1 MKTDQFLSSAFALLS
16 LVSLSCAQP
25 KGVEQRQLAAPQ
37 LIWKYET
44 GG

>member
-1 MKTDQFLSSAFALLS
+1 MKTAQFLSPVFVLLT

-25 KGVEQRQLAAPQ
+25 KGVEQRPLAAPQ
-37 LIWKYET
+37 LIWKYDT

>member
-1 MKTDQFLSSAFALLS
+1 MTVDRFLASVFVLLT

-25 KGVEQRQLAAPQ
+25 KGIEQRQPAAPQ
-37 LIWKYET
+37 LIWKYDT

>member
-1 MKTDQFLSSAFALLS
+1 MKTDRFLSSVFALLT

-25 KGVEQRQLAAPQ
+25 KGVEQRQPAAPQ
-37 LIWKYET
+37 LIWKYDT